1 MNPMNNYY
9 QVTVHLDKLSEEG
22 MQKKV
27 AEQYLVQAP
36 SFGAAER
43 AIVEE
48 IAQYATGELEV
59 VAIARR
65 NYSEI
70 ITDKYG
76 IVSHI
81 DGEARKIFGQN
92 NVSTEPDKW
101 FKCKLNFITLDEKS
115 GREKKTPRLFL
126 VNANTAMTAHQ
137 LVDNFMA
144 GSISD
149 YEVQQID
156 ETKILD
162 VYILSTPENVELAHK
177 P

>member
-1 MNPMNNYY
+1 MNYY
-9 QVTVHLDKLSEEG
+9 QVTVHIERMNEYG
-22 MQKKV
+22 TQKKV
-27 AEQYLVQAP
+27 PEQYLVQAP

-59 VAIARR
+59 VAVARR

-70 ITDKYG
+70 ITDKFG
-76 IVSHI
+76 IASHV
-81 DGEARKIFGQN
+81 DGEVRKMLGQKN
-92 NVSTEPDKW
+92 ASAEADKW
-101 FKCKLNFITLDEKS
+101 FKCKLNFITLDEKT
-115 GREKKTPRLFL
+115 GKEKKSARFFL
-126 VNANTAMTAHQ
+126 VNANTAMTAHE
-137 LVDNFMA
+137 LVDNFMS